1 MAQKQTSL
9 FSQRDNWRNSLG
21 AYIYFTIFLFLIFT
35 SLQLCTGPEGVSVL
49 SIKERDKKD
58 KDAKEKKKKSKKTA
72 STTSAASSAGAAA
85 AAVAE
90 AATTQSS
97 SSKSSTTSSGVKK
110 KSSTKHATRSAAP
123 SAEHDDAAAD
133 SAPLQ
138 AGWVAILDAASGK
151 HYYHNATLNETT
163 WDRPSLPE
171 LSDAVPP
178 LPPTPSGSSSARK
191 RVDESTD
198 AADNDDNDA
207 APAADAD
214 DNNNN
219 NDDDASGDGS
229 GGAAANDEL
238 PVPAAKPLTLDAVV
252 SALET
257 NGFVDESDGVER
269 AYTKRSAAKSTRP
282 ALPEGQREAAL
293 PVSIADQINSFQLE
307 NFAKKYFDQHKKGVF
322 RRQIPI
328 KRMLRWDNDPIP
340 NAMIK
345 TNKASHSKEAVAQFK
360 NILRYMGD
368 APASTTAKVARSQ
381 MYYAQQL
388 IEKAVNMP
396 ELRDEIYVQLCK
408 QTNDNPNPQ
417 SLTKGWELFVMCAY
431 SFPPTKDFE
440 DWLRQYIEAN
450 QKQQGTVPL
459 YASYTL
465 RLLNRTVRLFATMR
479 SKMPSEKELQVQRE
493 APFNPS
499 PFGATLLEC
508 MDLQANKAPDAKLP
522 YMLTLLAEG
531 VLNGGGPNTEGI
543 FRVPADPTNAL
554 KLKVSLE
561 GGSYDLVC
569 KDVHAVGSVL
579 KLWLRELAE
588 PLVPDELYDECVKI
602 ADNAGK
608 CVKVAQ
614 TRLPPLERACLLY
627 LCNFLRTMAQH
638 SEKTKMNDANL
649 AMVFAPNVLRCPSV
663 NPQTIY
669 ENTKHEVSFLLALI
683 RNFKE

>member
-1 MAQKQTSL
+1 
-9 FSQRDNWRNSLG
+9 
-21 AYIYFTIFLFLIFT
+21 
-35 SLQLCTGPEGVSVL
+35 VL

-58 KDAKEKKKKSKKTA
+58 KDAKDKDKKKKSKKST

-85 AAVAE
+85 AAVVAE
-90 AATTQSS
+90 STAAPTTTTSS
-97 SSKSSTTSSGVKK
+97 SSSSSSAAKSSGSSGGVKK
-110 KSSTKHATRSAAP
+110 KPSTKHATRSAAP
-123 SAEHDDAAAD
+123 AAAAD
-133 SAPLQ
+133 DHDNNDAEPPLQ
-138 AGWVAILDAASGK
+138 AGWVAILDSASGK
-151 HYYHNATLNETT
+151 HYYHNAALNETT
-163 WDRPSLPE
+163 WDRPSAAE
-171 LSDAVPP
+171 LTDAAPP
-178 LPPTPSGSSSARK
+178 LPPTPNAASASPSNARK
-191 RVDESTD
+191 RVDESGD
-198 AADNDDNDA
+198 NVDNDDNDGG
-207 APAADAD
+207 DLD
-214 DNNNN
+214 DN
-219 NDDDASGDGS
+219 DRDGDGDASGDGS
-229 GGAAANDEL
+229 SAHNDEL
-238 PVPAAKPLTLDAVV
+238 PVPAAAKPLTLDAVV
-252 SALET
+252 TSLES

-269 AYTKRSAAKSTRP
+269 AYTKRSAPKSMRP

-345 TNKASHSKEAVAQFK
+345 TTKAAHSKEAVAQFK

-368 APASTTAKVARSQ
+368 APASSTSKVSRSQ

-531 VLNGGGPNTEGI
+531 VLNGGGFTTEGI

-561 GGSYDLVC
+561 GGAYDLVC
-569 KDVHAVGSVL
+569 KDVHAIGSVL

-588 PLVPDELYDECVKI
+588 PLVPDDLYDESIKS

-608 CVKVAQ
+608 CVKLVQ

-638 SEKTKMNDANL
+638 QEKTKMNDANL